1 MSKTMMKNINYT
13 LFTIL
18 LSSLRENFARKKII
32 QDRQNGGLGMID
44 LNLRFEANILGY
56 IKEMG
61 NKSEKPG
68 SALYIY
74 WFGFYLHFLYPNYM
88 KNTYVHTLDIHVP
101 SKFMY
106 IVDIIKRYK
115 SITEI
120 WTISSKMY
128 IRYCIYLKY
137 RPISSQSIRI

>member
-1 MSKTMMKNINYT
+1 MSKTTMKNINYT
-13 LFTIL
+13 LFTFL
-18 LSSLRENFARKKII
+18 WSSLREKNARQILF
-32 QDRQNGGLGMID
+32 QDRQNGGLGMIN

-61 NKSEKPG
+61 NKSEQPW

-74 WFGFYLHFLYPNYM
+74 WFGFYLHFLYHNYV
-88 KNTYVHTLDIHVP
+88 KNTYVHTLDIP

-120 WTISSKMY
+120 WTISSKNVY
-128 IRYCIYLKY
+128 SVLYLSKIQTDFK
-137 RPISSQSIRI
+137 PVN